1 MHIQDEDRKMTKKR
15 VALIFGGNSS
25 EHDVSKRSAQ
35 NFYNAIEATG
45 KYEIIVFAIA
55 QNGFFLDTE
64 SSKRI
69 LALEDEQPIV
79 DAFMKTVDASDPL
92 ARIHALK
99 SAGDFDIFFPVV
111 HGNLGED
118 GTLQGL
124 FKLLNKPYVGAP
136 LRGHAVSFDKAL
148 TKELLTVN
156 GIRNTKY
163 IVVNPESANNWP
175 WEKIVAKLGNIV
187 FVKAANQGSSV
198 GISRVTN
205 AEEYAEALSDSF
217 QYDYKVLIEE
227 AVNGAREL
235 EVGVIG
241 NDQPLVS
248 EIGAHTVPNQGSG
261 DGWYDYNNKF
271 VDNSAVHF
279 EIPAQLSPEVTK
291 EVKQM
296 ALDAYKVLN
305 LRGEARM
312 DFLLDENNVPYLGEP
327 NTLPG
332 FTNMSLFKRLW
343 DYSDINNAKLV
354 DMLIDYGFEDFAQ
367 NQKLSYSFVSL
378 GEEKIGKFN

>member
-1 MHIQDEDRKMTKKR
+1 MTKKH

-35 NFYNAIEATG
+35 NFYDAILATG
-45 KYEIIVFAIA
+45 KYRITVFAIA
-55 QNGFFLDTE
+55 QNGYVLDPE
-64 SSKRI
+64 RSKRI
-69 LALEDEQPIV
+69 LALEDERPIV
-79 DAFMKTVDASDPL
+79 ADYMTTVDQQDPL
-92 ARIHALK
+92 SRINALRA
-99 SAGDFDIFFPVV
+99 AGDFDIFFPVV

-136 LRGHAVSFDKAL
+136 LRGHAVSFDKVL

-156 GIRNTKY
+156 NIRNTKY
-163 IVVNPESANNWP
+163 IVVD
-175 WEKIVAKLGNIV
+175 EKTAKTLTWAQVVKDLGDVV

-198 GISRVTN
+198 GVSRAKT
-205 AEEYAEALSDSF
+205 ADEFEAALTDSF
-217 QYDYKVLIEE
+217 QYDYKVLIEA
-227 AVNGAREL
+227 AVKGPREL

-241 NDQPLVS
+241 NEDPIVS
-248 EIGAHTVPNQGSG
+248 EIGAHHVPNQGDG
-261 DGWYDYNNKF
+261 DAWYDYNNKF
-271 VDNSAVHF
+271 VDNSSVQF
-279 EIPAQLSPEVTK
+279 EIPANLPDAVTA
-291 EVKQM
+291 EVKDM
-296 ALDAYKVLN
+296 ALKAYKVLD

-343 DYSDINNAKLV
+343 DYSDIDNVELV
-354 DMLIDYGFEDFAQ
+354 DKLIDYGLAEFEKNAQ
-367 NQKLSYSFVSL
+367 LSYEFVSL

>member
-1 MHIQDEDRKMTKKR
+1 MTKKH

-35 NFYNAIEATG
+35 NFYDAILATG
-45 KYEIIVFAIA
+45 KYRITVFAIA
-55 QNGFFLDTE
+55 QNGYVLDPE
-64 SSKRI
+64 RSKRI
-69 LALEDEQPIV
+69 LALEDERPIV
-79 DAFMKTVDASDPL
+79 ADYMTTVDQQDPL
-92 ARIHALK
+92 SRINALRA
-99 SAGDFDIFFPVV
+99 AGDFDIFFPVV

-136 LRGHAVSFDKAL
+136 LRGHAVSFDKVL

-156 GIRNTKY
+156 NIRNTKY
-163 IVVNPESANNWP
+163 IVVD
-175 WEKIVAKLGNIV
+175 EKTAKTLTWAQVVKDLGDVV

-198 GISRVTN
+198 GVSRAKT
-205 AEEYAEALSDSF
+205 ADEFEDALTDSF
-217 QYDYKVLIEE
+217 QYDYKVLIEA
-227 AVNGAREL
+227 AVKGPREL

-241 NDQPLVS
+241 NEDPIVS
-248 EIGAHTVPNQGSG
+248 EIGAHHVPNQGDG
-261 DGWYDYNNKF
+261 DAWYDYNNKF
-271 VDNSAVHF
+271 VDNSSVQF
-279 EIPAQLSPEVTK
+279 EIPANLPDAVTA
-291 EVKQM
+291 EVKDM
-296 ALDAYKVLN
+296 ALKAYKVLD

-343 DYSDINNAKLV
+343 DYSDIDNVELV
-354 DMLIDYGFEDFAQ
+354 DKLIDYGFAEFEKNAQ
-367 NQKLSYSFVSL
+367 LRYEFVSL

>member
-1 MHIQDEDRKMTKKR
+1 MTKKH
-15 VALIFGGNSS
+15 VALLFGGNSS

-35 NFYNAIEATG
+35 NFYDAIIATG
-45 KYEIIVFAIA
+45 KYDVTVFAIA
-55 QNGFFLDTE
+55 QNGFFLDPE
-64 SSKRI
+64 SSKRV
-69 LALEDEQPIV
+69 LSLEDEQPIV
-79 DAFMKTVDASDPL
+79 DTFMASIDQKDPL
-92 ARIHALK
+92 ARINALRNG
-99 SAGDFDIFFPVV
+99 GDFDIFFPVV

-148 TKELLTVN
+148 TKELLTLN

-163 IVVNPESANNWP
+163 VVVDQQTAQNWT
-175 WEKIVAKLGNIV
+175 WDQVVAEFGDVV

-198 GISRVTN
+198 GISRATN
-205 AEEYAEALSDSF
+205 AEEFSAALLDSF
-217 QYDYKVLIEE
+217 QYDYKVLIEQ
-227 AVNGAREL
+227 AVKGPQEL

-241 NDQPLVS
+241 NDEPLVS
-248 EIGAHTVPNQGSG
+248 EIGAHTVPNQGDG
-261 DGWYDYNNKF
+261 EGWYDYKNKF
-271 VDNSAVHF
+271 VDNSEVQF
-279 EIPAQLSPEVTK
+279 EIPAKLSAKVTQ
-291 EVKQM
+291 EVKEM
-296 ALDAYKVLN
+296 ALNAYKVLN

-343 DYSDINNAKLV
+343 DYSNISNAQLV
-354 DMLIDYGFEDFAQ
+354 DLLITYGFEEFEKNTQ
-367 NQKLSYSFVSL
+367 LSYQFVAL
-378 GEEKIGKFN
+378 GTEKVGKFN

>member
-1 MHIQDEDRKMTKKR
+1 MTKKH
-15 VALIFGGNSS
+15 VALLFGGNSS

-35 NFYNAIEATG
+35 NFYDAIIATG
-45 KYEIIVFAIA
+45 KYDVTVFAIA
-55 QNGFFLDTE
+55 QNGFFLDPE
-64 SSKRI
+64 SSKRV

-79 DAFMKTVDASDPL
+79 DTFMASIDQKDPL
-92 ARIHALK
+92 ARINALRNG
-99 SAGDFDIFFPVV
+99 GDFDIFFPVV

-148 TKELLTVN
+148 TKELLTLN

-163 IVVNPESANNWP
+163 VVVDQQTAQNWT
-175 WEKIVAKLGNIV
+175 WDQVVAEFGDVV

-198 GISRVTN
+198 GISRATN
-205 AEEYAEALSDSF
+205 AEDFSAALLDSF
-217 QYDYKVLIEE
+217 QYDYKVLIEQ
-227 AVNGAREL
+227 AVKGPQEL

-241 NDQPLVS
+241 NDEPLVS
-248 EIGAHTVPNQGSG
+248 EIGAHTVPNQGDG
-261 DGWYDYNNKF
+261 DGWYDYKNKF
-271 VDNSAVHF
+271 VDNSEVQF
-279 EIPAQLSPEVTK
+279 EIPAKLSAKVTQ
-291 EVKQM
+291 EVKEM
-296 ALDAYKVLN
+296 ALNAYKVLN

-343 DYSDINNAKLV
+343 DYSNISNAQLV
-354 DMLIDYGFEDFAQ
+354 DLLITYGFEEFEKNTQ
-367 NQKLSYSFVSL
+367 LSYQFVAL
-378 GEEKIGKFN
+378 GTEKVGKFN

>member
-1 MHIQDEDRKMTKKR
+1 MNKKH
-15 VALIFGGNSS
+15 VALLFGGNSS

-35 NFYNAIEATG
+35 NFYDAIMATG
-45 KYEIIVFAIA
+45 KYDITVFAIA
-55 QNGFFLDTE
+55 QNGYFLDPE
-64 SSKRI
+64 SSKKI
-69 LALEDEQPIV
+69 LALADEQPIV
-79 DAFMKTVDASDPL
+79 DAYMAKVDDTDPL
-92 ARIHALK
+92 ARIKALRD
-99 SAGDFDIFFPVV
+99 GGNFDIFFPVV

-124 FKLLNKPYVGAP
+124 FRLLNKPYVGAP
-136 LRGHAVSFDKAL
+136 LRGHAVSFDKVL

-156 GIRNTKY
+156 HIRNTNY
-163 IVVNPESANNWP
+163 VVVDTKTAKDWT
-175 WEKIVAKLGNIV
+175 WDKITEELGPVV

-198 GISRVTN
+198 GISRVKN
-205 AEEYAEALSDSF
+205 AVAFEAALADSF
-217 QYDYKVLIEE
+217 QYDYKVLIEQ
-227 AVNGAREL
+227 AVKGPREL

-241 NDQPLVS
+241 NEEPIVS
-248 EIGAHTVPNQGSG
+248 EIGAHTVPEQGEG

-271 VDNSAVHF
+271 VDNSAVYF
-279 EIPAQLSPEVTK
+279 EIPAQLPKEVTE
-291 EVKQM
+291 EVKKM
-296 ALDAYKVLN
+296 AIESYKVLN

-343 DYSDINNAKLV
+343 DYSNIDNTKLV
-354 DMLIDYGFEDFAQ
+354 DMMITYGFEEFEKNAQ
-367 NQKLSYSFVSL
+367 LSYKFVTL

>member
-1 MHIQDEDRKMTKKR
+1 MTKKH
-15 VALIFGGNSS
+15 VALLFGGNSS

-35 NFYNAIEATG
+35 NFYDAIIATG
-45 KYEIIVFAIA
+45 KYDVTVFAIA
-55 QNGFFLDTE
+55 QNGFFLDPE
-64 SSKRI
+64 SSKRV

-79 DAFMKTVDASDPL
+79 DTFMASIDQMDPL
-92 ARIHALK
+92 ARINALRNG
-99 SAGDFDIFFPVV
+99 GDFDIFFPVV

-148 TKELLTVN
+148 TKVLLTLN

-163 IVVNPESANNWP
+163 VVVDQQTAQNWT
-175 WEKIVAKLGNIV
+175 WDQVVAEFGDVV

-198 GISRVTN
+198 GISRATN
-205 AEEYAEALSDSF
+205 AEEFSAALLDSF
-217 QYDYKVLIEE
+217 QYDYKVLIEQ
-227 AVNGAREL
+227 AVKGPQEL

-241 NDQPLVS
+241 NDEPLVS
-248 EIGAHTVPNQGSG
+248 EIGAHTVPNQGDG
-261 DGWYDYNNKF
+261 DGWYDYKNKF
-271 VDNSAVHF
+271 VDNSEVQF
-279 EIPAQLSPEVTK
+279 EIPAKLSAKVTQ
-291 EVKQM
+291 EVKEM
-296 ALDAYKVLN
+296 ALNAYKVLN

-343 DYSDINNAKLV
+343 DYSNISNAQLV
-354 DMLIDYGFEDFAQ
+354 DLLITYGFEEFEKNTQ
-367 NQKLSYSFVSL
+367 LSYQFVAL
-378 GEEKIGKFN
+378 GTEKVGKFN

>member
-1 MHIQDEDRKMTKKR
+1 MTKKH
-15 VALIFGGNSS
+15 VALLFGGNSS

-35 NFYNAIEATG
+35 NFYDAIIATG
-45 KYEIIVFAIA
+45 KYDVTVFAIA
-55 QNGFFLDTE
+55 QNGFFLDPE
-64 SSKRI
+64 SSKRV
-69 LALEDEQPIV
+69 LSLEDEQPIV
-79 DAFMKTVDASDPL
+79 DTFMASIDQKDPL
-92 ARIHALK
+92 ARINALRNG
-99 SAGDFDIFFPVV
+99 GDFDIFFPVV

-148 TKELLTVN
+148 TKELLTLN

-163 IVVNPESANNWP
+163 VVVDQQTAQNWT
-175 WEKIVAKLGNIV
+175 WDQVVAEFGDVV

-198 GISRVTN
+198 GISRATN
-205 AEEYAEALSDSF
+205 AEEFSAALLDSF
-217 QYDYKVLIEE
+217 QYDYKVLIEQ
-227 AVNGAREL
+227 AVKGPQEL

-241 NDQPLVS
+241 NDKPLVS
-248 EIGAHTVPNQGSG
+248 EIGAHTVPNQGDG
-261 DGWYDYNNKF
+261 DGWYDYKNKF
-271 VDNSAVHF
+271 VDNSEVQF
-279 EIPAQLSPEVTK
+279 EIPAKLSAKVTQ
-291 EVKQM
+291 EVKEM
-296 ALDAYKVLN
+296 ALNAYKVLN

-343 DYSDINNAKLV
+343 DYSNISNAQLV
-354 DMLIDYGFEDFAQ
+354 DLLITYGFEEFEKNTQ
-367 NQKLSYSFVSL
+367 LSYQFVAL
-378 GEEKIGKFN
+378 GTEKVGKFN

>member
-1 MHIQDEDRKMTKKR
+1 MTKKY

-35 NFYNAIEATG
+35 NFYDAILATG
-45 KYEIIVFAIA
+45 KYRITVFAIA
-55 QNGFFLDTE
+55 QNGYVLDPE
-64 SSKRI
+64 RSKRI
-69 LALEDEQPIV
+69 LALEDERPIV
-79 DAFMKTVDASDPL
+79 ADYMTTVDQQDPL
-92 ARIHALK
+92 SRINALRA
-99 SAGDFDIFFPVV
+99 AGDFDIFFPVV

-136 LRGHAVSFDKAL
+136 LRGHAVSFDKVL

-156 GIRNTKY
+156 NIRNTKY
-163 IVVNPESANNWP
+163 IVVD
-175 WEKIVAKLGNIV
+175 EKTAKTLTWAQVVKDLGDVV

-198 GISRVTN
+198 GVSRAKT
-205 AEEYAEALSDSF
+205 ADEFEAALTDSF
-217 QYDYKVLIEE
+217 QYDYKVLIEA
-227 AVNGAREL
+227 AVKGPREL

-241 NDQPLVS
+241 NEDPIVS
-248 EIGAHTVPNQGSG
+248 EIGAHHVPNQGDG
-261 DGWYDYNNKF
+261 DAWYDYNNKF
-271 VDNSAVHF
+271 VDNSSVQF
-279 EIPAQLSPEVTK
+279 EIPANLPDAVTA
-291 EVKQM
+291 EVKDM
-296 ALDAYKVLN
+296 ALKAYKALD

-343 DYSDINNAKLV
+343 DYSDIDNVELV
-354 DMLIDYGFEDFAQ
+354 DKLIDYGFAEFEKNAQ
-367 NQKLSYSFVSL
+367 LSYEFVSL

>member
-1 MHIQDEDRKMTKKR
+1 MTKKH

-35 NFYNAIEATG
+35 NFYDAILATG
-45 KYEIIVFAIA
+45 KYRITVFAIA
-55 QNGFFLDTE
+55 QNGYVLDPE
-64 SSKRI
+64 RSKRI
-69 LALEDEQPIV
+69 LALEDERPIV
-79 DAFMKTVDASDPL
+79 ADYMTTDDQQDPL
-92 ARIHALK
+92 SRINALRA
-99 SAGDFDIFFPVV
+99 AGDFDIFFPVV

-136 LRGHAVSFDKAL
+136 LRGHAVSFDKVL

-156 GIRNTKY
+156 NIRNTKY
-163 IVVNPESANNWP
+163 IVVD
-175 WEKIVAKLGNIV
+175 EKTAKTLTWAQVVKDLGDVV

-198 GISRVTN
+198 GVSRAKT
-205 AEEYAEALSDSF
+205 ADEFEAALTDSF
-217 QYDYKVLIEE
+217 QYDYKVLIEA
-227 AVNGAREL
+227 AVKGPREL

-241 NDQPLVS
+241 NEDPIVS
-248 EIGAHTVPNQGSG
+248 EIGAHHVPNQGDG
-261 DGWYDYNNKF
+261 DAWYDYNNKF
-271 VDNSAVHF
+271 VDNSSVQF
-279 EIPAQLSPEVTK
+279 EIPANLPDAVTA
-291 EVKQM
+291 EVKDM
-296 ALDAYKVLN
+296 ALKAYKVLD

-343 DYSDINNAKLV
+343 DYSDIDNVELV
-354 DMLIDYGFEDFAQ
+354 DKLIDYGFAEFEKNAQ
-367 NQKLSYSFVSL
+367 LSYEFVSL

>member
-1 MHIQDEDRKMTKKR
+1 MTKKH

-35 NFYNAIEATG
+35 NFYDAILATG
-45 KYEIIVFAIA
+45 KYRITVFAIT
-55 QNGFFLDTE
+55 QNGYVLDPE
-64 SSKRI
+64 RSKRI
-69 LALEDEQPIV
+69 LALEDERPIV
-79 DAFMKTVDASDPL
+79 ADYMTTVDQQDPL
-92 ARIHALK
+92 SRINALRA
-99 SAGDFDIFFPVV
+99 AGDFDIFFPVV

-136 LRGHAVSFDKAL
+136 LRGHAVSFDKVL

-156 GIRNTKY
+156 NIRNTKY
-163 IVVNPESANNWP
+163 IVVD
-175 WEKIVAKLGNIV
+175 EKTAKTLTWAQVVKDLGDVV

-198 GISRVTN
+198 GVSRAKT
-205 AEEYAEALSDSF
+205 ADEFEAALTDSF
-217 QYDYKVLIEE
+217 QYDYKVLIEA
-227 AVNGAREL
+227 AVKGPREL

-241 NDQPLVS
+241 NEAPIVS
-248 EIGAHTVPNQGSG
+248 EIGAHHVPNQGDG
-261 DGWYDYNNKF
+261 DAWYDYNNKF
-271 VDNSAVHF
+271 VDNSSVQF
-279 EIPAQLSPEVTK
+279 EIPANLPDAVTA
-291 EVKQM
+291 EVKDM
-296 ALDAYKVLN
+296 ALKAYKVLD

-343 DYSDINNAKLV
+343 DYSDIDNVELV
-354 DMLIDYGFEDFAQ
+354 DKLIDYGFAEFEKNAQ
-367 NQKLSYSFVSL
+367 LSYEFVSL

>member
-1 MHIQDEDRKMTKKR
+1 MKENDKKY

-35 NFYNAIEATG
+35 NFYDAILATG
-45 KYEIIVFAIA
+45 KYRITVFAIA
-55 QNGFFLDTE
+55 QNGYVLDPE
-64 SSKRI
+64 RSKRI
-69 LALEDEQPIV
+69 LALEDERPIV
-79 DAFMKTVDASDPL
+79 ADYMTTVDQQDPL
-92 ARIHALK
+92 SRINALRA
-99 SAGDFDIFFPVV
+99 AGDFDIFFPVV

-136 LRGHAVSFDKAL
+136 LRGHAVSFDKVL

-156 GIRNTKY
+156 NIRNTKY
-163 IVVNPESANNWP
+163 IVVD
-175 WEKIVAKLGNIV
+175 EKTAKTLTWAQVVKDLGDVV

-198 GISRVTN
+198 GVSRAKT
-205 AEEYAEALSDSF
+205 ADEFEAALTDSF
-217 QYDYKVLIEE
+217 QYDYKVLIEA
-227 AVNGAREL
+227 AVKGPREL

-241 NDQPLVS
+241 NEDPIVS
-248 EIGAHTVPNQGSG
+248 EIGAHHVPNQGDG
-261 DGWYDYNNKF
+261 DAWYDYNNKF
-271 VDNSAVHF
+271 VDNSSVQF
-279 EIPAQLSPEVTK
+279 EIPANLPDAVTA
-291 EVKQM
+291 EVKDM
-296 ALDAYKVLN
+296 ALKAYKVLD

-343 DYSDINNAKLV
+343 DYSDIDNVELV
-354 DMLIDYGFEDFAQ
+354 DKLIDYGFAEFEKNAQ
-367 NQKLSYSFVSL
+367 LSYEFVSL

>member
-1 MHIQDEDRKMTKKR
+1 MTKKH
-15 VALIFGGNSS
+15 VALLFGGNSS

-35 NFYNAIEATG
+35 NFYDAIIATG
-45 KYEIIVFAIA
+45 KYDVTVFAIA
-55 QNGFFLDTE
+55 QNGFFLDPE
-64 SSKRI
+64 SSKRV

-79 DAFMKTVDASDPL
+79 DTFMASIDQKDPL
-92 ARIHALK
+92 ARINALRNG
-99 SAGDFDIFFPVV
+99 GDFDIFFPVV

-148 TKELLTVN
+148 TKELLTLN

-163 IVVNPESANNWP
+163 VVVDKQTDQNWT
-175 WEKIVAKLGNIV
+175 WDQVVAEFGDVV

-198 GISRVTN
+198 GISRATN
-205 AEEYAEALSDSF
+205 AEEFSAALLDSF
-217 QYDYKVLIEE
+217 QYDYKVLIEQ
-227 AVNGAREL
+227 AVKGPQEL

-241 NDQPLVS
+241 NDKPLVS
-248 EIGAHTVPNQGSG
+248 EIGAHTVPNQGDG
-261 DGWYDYNNKF
+261 DGWYDYKNKF
-271 VDNSAVHF
+271 VDNSEVQF
-279 EIPAQLSPEVTK
+279 EIPAKLSAKVTQ
-291 EVKQM
+291 EVKEM
-296 ALDAYKVLN
+296 ALNAYKVLN

-343 DYSDINNAKLV
+343 DYSNISNAQLV
-354 DMLIDYGFEDFAQ
+354 DLLITYGFEEFEKNTQ
-367 NQKLSYSFVSL
+367 LSYQFVAL
-378 GEEKIGKFN
+378 GTEKVGKFN

>member
-1 MHIQDEDRKMTKKR
+1 MTKKH

-35 NFYNAIEATG
+35 NFYDAILATG
-45 KYEIIVFAIA
+45 KYRITVFAIA
-55 QNGFFLDTE
+55 QNGYVLDPE
-64 SSKRI
+64 RSKRI
-69 LALEDEQPIV
+69 LALEDERPIV
-79 DAFMKTVDASDPL
+79 ADYMTTVDQQDPL
-92 ARIHALK
+92 SRINALRA
-99 SAGDFDIFFPVV
+99 AGDFDIFFPVV

-136 LRGHAVSFDKAL
+136 LRGHAVSFDKVL

-156 GIRNTKY
+156 NIRNTKY
-163 IVVNPESANNWP
+163 IVVD
-175 WEKIVAKLGNIV
+175 EKTAKTLTWAQVVKDLGDVV

-198 GISRVTN
+198 GVSRAKT
-205 AEEYAEALSDSF
+205 ADEFEAALTDSF
-217 QYDYKVLIEE
+217 QYDYKVLIEA
-227 AVNGAREL
+227 AVKGPREL

-241 NDQPLVS
+241 NEDPIVS
-248 EIGAHTVPNQGSG
+248 EIGAHHVPNQGDG
-261 DGWYDYNNKF
+261 DAWYDYNNKF
-271 VDNSAVHF
+271 VDNSSVQF
-279 EIPAQLSPEVTK
+279 EIPANLPDAVTA
-291 EVKQM
+291 EVKDM
-296 ALDAYKVLN
+296 ALKAYKVLD

-343 DYSDINNAKLV
+343 DYSDIDNVELV
-354 DMLIDYGFEDFAQ
+354 DKLIDYGFAEFEKNAQ
-367 NQKLSYSFVSL
+367 LSYEFVSL
-378 GEEKIGKFN
+378 GKEKIGKFN

>member
-1 MHIQDEDRKMTKKR
+1 MTKKH
-15 VALIFGGNSS
+15 VALLFGGNSS

-35 NFYNAIEATG
+35 NFYDAIIATG
-45 KYEIIVFAIA
+45 KYDVTVFAIA
-55 QNGFFLDTE
+55 QNGFFLDPE
-64 SSKRI
+64 SSKRV

-79 DAFMKTVDASDPL
+79 DTFMASIDQKDPL
-92 ARIHALK
+92 ARINALRNG
-99 SAGDFDIFFPVV
+99 GDFDIFFPVV

-148 TKELLTVN
+148 TKELLTLN

-163 IVVNPESANNWP
+163 VVVDPQTAQNWT
-175 WEKIVAKLGNIV
+175 WDQVVAEFGDIV

-198 GISRVTN
+198 GISRATN
-205 AEEYAEALSDSF
+205 AEEFSAALLDSF
-217 QYDYKVLIEE
+217 QYDYKVLIEQ
-227 AVNGAREL
+227 AVKGPQEL

-241 NDQPLVS
+241 NDEPLVS
-248 EIGAHTVPNQGSG
+248 EIGAHTVPNQGDG
-261 DGWYDYNNKF
+261 DGWYDYKNKF
-271 VDNSAVHF
+271 VDNSEVQF
-279 EIPAQLSPEVTK
+279 EIPAKLSAKVTQ
-291 EVKQM
+291 EVKEM
-296 ALDAYKVLN
+296 ALNAYKVLN

-343 DYSDINNAKLV
+343 DYSNISNAQLV
-354 DMLIDYGFEDFAQ
+354 DLLITYGFEEFEKNTQ
-367 NQKLSYSFVSL
+367 LSYQFVAL
-378 GEEKIGKFN
+378 GTEKVGKFN

>member
-1 MHIQDEDRKMTKKR
+1 MTKKH
-15 VALIFGGNSS
+15 VALLFGGNSS

-35 NFYNAIEATG
+35 NFYDAIIATG
-45 KYEIIVFAIA
+45 KYDVTVFAIA
-55 QNGFFLDTE
+55 QNGFFLDPE
-64 SSKRI
+64 SSKRV

-79 DAFMKTVDASDPL
+79 DTFMASIDQKDPL
-92 ARIHALK
+92 ARINALRNG
-99 SAGDFDIFFPVV
+99 GDFDVFFPVV

-148 TKELLTVN
+148 TKELLTLN

-163 IVVNPESANNWP
+163 VVVDQQTAPNWT
-175 WEKIVAKLGNIV
+175 WDQVVAEFGDVV

-198 GISRVTN
+198 GISRATD
-205 AEEYAEALSDSF
+205 AEEFSAALRDSF
-217 QYDYKVLIEE
+217 QYDYKVLIEQ
-227 AVNGAREL
+227 AVKGPQEL

-241 NDQPLVS
+241 NDKPLVS
-248 EIGAHTVPNQGSG
+248 EIGAHTVPNQGDG
-261 DGWYDYNNKF
+261 DGWYDYKNKF
-271 VDNSAVHF
+271 VDNSEVQF
-279 EIPAQLSPEVTK
+279 EIPAKLSAKVTQ
-291 EVKQM
+291 EVKEM
-296 ALDAYKVLN
+296 ALNAYKVLN

-343 DYSDINNAKLV
+343 DYSNISNAQLV
-354 DMLIDYGFEDFAQ
+354 DLLITYGFEEFEKNTQ
-367 NQKLSYSFVSL
+367 LSYQFVAL
-378 GEEKIGKFN
+378 GTEKVGKFN

>member
-1 MHIQDEDRKMTKKR
+1 MKENDKKH

-35 NFYNAIEATG
+35 NFYDAILATG
-45 KYEIIVFAIA
+45 KYRITVFAIA
-55 QNGFFLDTE
+55 QNGYVLDPE
-64 SSKRI
+64 RSKRI
-69 LALEDEQPIV
+69 LALEDERPIV
-79 DAFMKTVDASDPL
+79 ADYMTTVDQQDPL
-92 ARIHALK
+92 SRINALRA
-99 SAGDFDIFFPVV
+99 AGDFDIFFPVV

-136 LRGHAVSFDKAL
+136 LRGHAVSFDKVL

-156 GIRNTKY
+156 NIRNTKY
-163 IVVNPESANNWP
+163 IVVD
-175 WEKIVAKLGNIV
+175 EKTAKTLTWAQVVKDLGDVV

-198 GISRVTN
+198 GVSRAKT
-205 AEEYAEALSDSF
+205 ADEFEDALTDSF
-217 QYDYKVLIEE
+217 QYDYKVLIEA
-227 AVNGAREL
+227 AVKGPREL

-241 NDQPLVS
+241 NEDPIVS
-248 EIGAHTVPNQGSG
+248 EIGAHHVPNQGDG
-261 DGWYDYNNKF
+261 DAWYDYNNKF
-271 VDNSAVHF
+271 VDNSSVQF
-279 EIPAQLSPEVTK
+279 EIPANLPDAVTA
-291 EVKQM
+291 EVKDM
-296 ALDAYKVLN
+296 ALKAYKVLD

-343 DYSDINNAKLV
+343 DYSDIDNVELV
-354 DMLIDYGFEDFAQ
+354 DKLIDYGFAEFEKNAQ
-367 NQKLSYSFVSL
+367 LSYEFVSL

>member
-1 MHIQDEDRKMTKKR
+1 MTKKH

-35 NFYNAIEATG
+35 NFYDAILATG
-45 KYEIIVFAIA
+45 KYRITVFAIA
-55 QNGFFLDTE
+55 QNGYVLDPE
-64 SSKRI
+64 RSKRI
-69 LALEDEQPIV
+69 LALEDERPIV
-79 DAFMKTVDASDPL
+79 ADYMTTVDQQDPL
-92 ARIHALK
+92 SRINALRA
-99 SAGDFDIFFPVV
+99 AGDFDIFFPVV

-136 LRGHAVSFDKAL
+136 LRGHAVSFDKVL

-156 GIRNTKY
+156 NIRNTKY
-163 IVVNPESANNWP
+163 IVVD
-175 WEKIVAKLGNIV
+175 EKTAKTLTWAQVVKDLGDVV

-198 GISRVTN
+198 GVSRAKT
-205 AEEYAEALSDSF
+205 ADEFEAALTDSF
-217 QYDYKVLIEE
+217 QYDYKVLIEA
-227 AVNGAREL
+227 AVKGPREL

-241 NDQPLVS
+241 NEDPIVS
-248 EIGAHTVPNQGSG
+248 EIGAHHVPNQGDG
-261 DGWYDYNNKF
+261 DAWYDYNNKF
-271 VDNSAVHF
+271 VDNSSVQF
-279 EIPAQLSPEVTK
+279 EIPANLPDAVTA
-291 EVKQM
+291 EVKDM
-296 ALDAYKVLN
+296 ALKAYKVLD

-343 DYSDINNAKLV
+343 DYSDIDNVELV
-354 DMLIDYGFEDFAQ
+354 DKLIDYGFAEFEKNAH
-367 NQKLSYSFVSL
+367 LSYEFVSL

>member
-1 MHIQDEDRKMTKKR
+1 MTKKH
-15 VALIFGGNSS
+15 VALIFGGNSA

-35 NFYNAIEATG
+35 NFYDAILATG
-45 KYEIIVFAIA
+45 KYRITVFAIA
-55 QNGFFLDTE
+55 QNGYVLDPE
-64 SSKRI
+64 RSKRI
-69 LALEDEQPIV
+69 LALEDERPIV
-79 DAFMKTVDASDPL
+79 ADYMTTVDQQDPL
-92 ARIHALK
+92 SRINALRA
-99 SAGDFDIFFPVV
+99 AGDFDIFFPVV

-136 LRGHAVSFDKAL
+136 LRGHAVSFDKVL

-156 GIRNTKY
+156 NIRNTKY
-163 IVVNPESANNWP
+163 IVVD
-175 WEKIVAKLGNIV
+175 EKTAKTLTWAQVVKDLGDVV

-198 GISRVTN
+198 GVSRAKT
-205 AEEYAEALSDSF
+205 ADEFEDALTDSF
-217 QYDYKVLIEE
+217 QYDYKVLIEA
-227 AVNGAREL
+227 AVKGPREL

-241 NDQPLVS
+241 NEDPIVS
-248 EIGAHTVPNQGSG
+248 EIGAHHVPNQGDG
-261 DGWYDYNNKF
+261 DAWYDYNNKF
-271 VDNSAVHF
+271 VDNSSVQF
-279 EIPAQLSPEVTK
+279 EIPANLPDAVTA
-291 EVKQM
+291 EVKDM
-296 ALDAYKVLN
+296 ALKAYKVLD

-343 DYSDINNAKLV
+343 DYSDIDNVELV
-354 DMLIDYGFEDFAQ
+354 DKLIDYGFAEFEKNAQ
-367 NQKLSYSFVSL
+367 LSYEFVSL

>member
-1 MHIQDEDRKMTKKR
+1 MTKKH
-15 VALIFGGNSS
+15 VALLFGGNSS

-35 NFYNAIEATG
+35 NFYDAIIATG
-45 KYEIIVFAIA
+45 KYDVTVFAIA
-55 QNGFFLDTE
+55 QNGFFLDPE
-64 SSKRI
+64 SSKRV

-79 DAFMKTVDASDPL
+79 DTFMASIDQMDPL
-92 ARIHALK
+92 ARINALRNG
-99 SAGDFDIFFPVV
+99 GDFDIFFPVV

-148 TKELLTVN
+148 TKELLTLN

-163 IVVNPESANNWP
+163 VVVDQQTAQNWT
-175 WEKIVAKLGNIV
+175 WDQVVAEFGDVV

-198 GISRVTN
+198 GISRATN
-205 AEEYAEALSDSF
+205 AEEFLAALLDSF
-217 QYDYKVLIEE
+217 QYDYKVLIEQ
-227 AVNGAREL
+227 AVKGPQEL

-241 NDQPLVS
+241 NDEPLVS
-248 EIGAHTVPNQGSG
+248 EIGAHTVPNQGDG
-261 DGWYDYNNKF
+261 DGWYDYKNKF
-271 VDNSAVHF
+271 VDNSEVQF
-279 EIPAQLSPEVTK
+279 EIPAKLSAKVTQ
-291 EVKQM
+291 EVKEM
-296 ALDAYKVLN
+296 ALNAYKVLN

-343 DYSDINNAKLV
+343 DYSNISNAQLV
-354 DMLIDYGFEDFAQ
+354 DLLITYGFEEFEKNTQ
-367 NQKLSYSFVSL
+367 LSYQFVAL
-378 GEEKIGKFN
+378 GTEKVGKFN

>member
-1 MHIQDEDRKMTKKR
+1 MTKKY

-35 NFYNAIEATG
+35 NFYDAILATG
-45 KYEIIVFAIA
+45 KYRITVFAIA
-55 QNGFFLDTE
+55 QNGYVLDPE
-64 SSKRI
+64 RSKRI
-69 LALEDEQPIV
+69 LALEDERPIIA
-79 DAFMKTVDASDPL
+79 DYMTTVDQQDPL
-92 ARIHALK
+92 SRINALRA
-99 SAGDFDIFFPVV
+99 AGDFDIFFPVV

-136 LRGHAVSFDKAL
+136 LRGHAVSFDKVL

-156 GIRNTKY
+156 NIRNTKY
-163 IVVNPESANNWP
+163 IVVD
-175 WEKIVAKLGNIV
+175 EKTAKTLTWAQVVKDLGDVV

-198 GISRVTN
+198 GVSRAKT
-205 AEEYAEALSDSF
+205 ADEFEAALTDSF
-217 QYDYKVLIEE
+217 QYDYKVLIEA
-227 AVNGAREL
+227 AVKGPREL

-241 NDQPLVS
+241 NEDPIVS
-248 EIGAHTVPNQGSG
+248 EIGAHHVPNQGDG
-261 DGWYDYNNKF
+261 DAWYDYNNKF
-271 VDNSAVHF
+271 VDNSSVQF
-279 EIPAQLSPEVTK
+279 EIPANLPDAVTA
-291 EVKQM
+291 EVKDM
-296 ALDAYKVLN
+296 ALKAYKVLD

-343 DYSDINNAKLV
+343 DYSDIDNVELV
-354 DMLIDYGFEDFAQ
+354 DKLIDYGFAEFEKNAQ
-367 NQKLSYSFVSL
+367 LSYEFVSL

>member
-1 MHIQDEDRKMTKKR
+1 MTKKH
-15 VALIFGGNSS
+15 VALLFGGNSS

-35 NFYNAIEATG
+35 NFYDAIKATG
-45 KYEIIVFAIA
+45 KYEITVFAIA
-55 QNGFFLDTE
+55 QNGYFLDPE
-64 SSKRI
+64 SSNRV

-79 DAFMKTVDASDPL
+79 DAYMAKIDTTDPL
-92 ARIHALK
+92 ARISAL
-99 SAGDFDIFFPVV
+99 SEGGDFDIFFPVV

-136 LRGHAVSFDKAL
+136 LRGHAVSFDKAM

-163 IVVNPESANNWP
+163 VVLDPKTAKEWT
-175 WEKIVAKLGNIV
+175 WEKVVAALGDIV

-198 GISRVTN
+198 GISRAKN
-205 AEEYAEALSDSF
+205 AVEFEAALSDSF
-217 QYDYKVLIEE
+217 QYDYKVLVEQ
-227 AVNGAREL
+227 AVKGSREL

-241 NDQPLVS
+241 NEEPIVS
-248 EIGAHTVPNQGSG
+248 EIGAHTLPNQGSG
-261 DGWYDYNNKF
+261 DAWYDYNNKF
-271 VDNSAVHF
+271 VDNSDVLF
-279 EIPAQLSPEVTK
+279 EIPAKLPESVTN
-291 EVKQM
+291 EVKDM
-296 ALDAYKVLN
+296 AIQAYKVLN

-327 NTLPG
+327 NTLSG

-343 DYSDINNAKLV
+343 DYSDIDNVKLV
-354 DMLIDYGFEDFAQ
+354 DMLITYGFAEFEKNAQ
-367 NQKLSYSFVSL
+367 LSYQFVTL

>member
-1 MHIQDEDRKMTKKR
+1 MTKKH
-15 VALIFGGNSS
+15 VALLFGGNSS

-35 NFYNAIEATG
+35 NFYDAIIATG
-45 KYEIIVFAIA
+45 KYDVTVFAIA
-55 QNGFFLDTE
+55 QNGFFLDPE
-64 SSKRI
+64 SSKRV

-79 DAFMKTVDASDPL
+79 DTFMASIDQKDPL
-92 ARIHALK
+92 ARINALRNG
-99 SAGDFDIFFPVV
+99 GDFDVFFPVV

-148 TKELLTVN
+148 TKELLTLN

-163 IVVNPESANNWP
+163 VVVDQQTAQNWT
-175 WEKIVAKLGNIV
+175 WDQVVAEFGDVV

-198 GISRVTN
+198 GISRATN
-205 AEEYAEALSDSF
+205 AEEFSAALLDSF
-217 QYDYKVLIEE
+217 QYDYKVLIEQ
-227 AVNGAREL
+227 AVKGPQEL

-241 NDQPLVS
+241 NDEPLVS
-248 EIGAHTVPNQGSG
+248 EIGAHTVPNQGDG
-261 DGWYDYNNKF
+261 DGWYDYKNKF
-271 VDNSAVHF
+271 VDNSEVQF
-279 EIPAQLSPEVTK
+279 EIPAKLSAKVTQ
-291 EVKQM
+291 EVKEM
-296 ALDAYKVLN
+296 ALNAYKVLN

-343 DYSDINNAKLV
+343 DYSNISNAQLV
-354 DMLIDYGFEDFAQ
+354 DLLITYGFEEFEKNTQ
-367 NQKLSYSFVSL
+367 LSYQFVAL
-378 GEEKIGKFN
+378 GTEKVGKFN

>member
-1 MHIQDEDRKMTKKR
+1 MTKKH

-35 NFYNAIEATG
+35 NFYDAILATG
-45 KYEIIVFAIA
+45 KYRITVFAIA
-55 QNGFFLDTE
+55 QNGYVLDPE
-64 SSKRI
+64 RSKRI
-69 LALEDEQPIV
+69 LALEDERPIV
-79 DAFMKTVDASDPL
+79 ADYMTTVDQQDPL
-92 ARIHALK
+92 SRINALRA
-99 SAGDFDIFFPVV
+99 AGDFDIFFPVV

-136 LRGHAVSFDKAL
+136 LRGHAVSFDKVL

-156 GIRNTKY
+156 NIRNTKY
-163 IVVNPESANNWP
+163 IVVD
-175 WEKIVAKLGNIV
+175 EKTAKTLTWAQVVKDLGDVV

-198 GISRVTN
+198 GVSRAKT
-205 AEEYAEALSDSF
+205 ADEFEDALTDSF
-217 QYDYKVLIEE
+217 QYDYKVLIEA
-227 AVNGAREL
+227 AVKGPREL

-241 NDQPLVS
+241 NEDPIVS
-248 EIGAHTVPNQGSG
+248 EIGAHHVPNQGDG
-261 DGWYDYNNKF
+261 DAWYDYNNKF
-271 VDNSAVHF
+271 VDNSSVQF
-279 EIPAQLSPEVTK
+279 EIPANLPDAVTA
-291 EVKQM
+291 EVKDM
-296 ALDAYKVLN
+296 ALKAYKVLD

-343 DYSDINNAKLV
+343 DYSDIDNVELV
-354 DMLIDYGFEDFAQ
+354 DKLIDYGFAEFEKNEQ
-367 NQKLSYSFVSL
+367 LSYEFVSL